1 MDTVEVEKE
10 AMQLSDIERALL
22 ADRLLQTLGSEDDAT
37 LRKWGE
43 EAEIRLDAYLAG
55 SEKALDGQNVISEL
69 RSRFS

>member
-43 EAEIRLDAYLAG
+43 EAETRLDAYLAG

>member
-1 MDTVEVEKE
+1 MDTVALEKE

-22 ADRLLQTLGSEDDAT
+22 ADRLLQTLGSEDDAI

-43 EAEIRLDAYLAG
+43 EAEKRLDAYLAG

-69 RSRFS
+69 RARFS